1 MNPVVTISG
10 GGIIGNYISL
20 RLNRNSIE
28 SVVIEK
34 SKDKT
39 SAKENIRTVT
49 LNPFSKKLLDDVGIK
64 IPYAEIK
71 KINVFDG
78 EGTGSIDFSSDE
90 INEDHLSYVVYFNDL
105 EAALKKNVFKKTFFE
120 TEIKNFKE
128 NINNGNCE
136 ITLSNEKP
144 IFSTFLA
151 GCDGRNSNVAKI
163 TGLPNEYNEYKQT
176 AITFVGHVT
185 NNDSNLIAH
194 QAFSEKGIFALMPMP
209 NKDSNKNRYTIVWS
223 IDNSILKNISPI
235 EYVKSNLSFFE
246 SKLGLEIQI
255 DSEILNFKLSNH
267 HFKNY
272 IKDSVVLIGDAAH
285 SIHPLA
291 GQGINLGLADADI
304 FCEEVINAYNKGYEI
319 NNKAVLKKY
328 EIKRK
333 GMNLL
338 MLKSMDFFVDFFSSK
353 NLYVMLLRNF
363 GLTSVNK
370 TKFLKAFF
378 MKHASGLNKF

>member
-49 LNPFSKKLLDDVGIK
+49 LNPFSKKLLDEVGIK

-105 EAALKKNVFKKTFFE
+105 EVALKENVFKKTFFE

-128 NINNGNCE
+128 NINNGKCE

-144 IFSTFLA
+144 IF
-151 GCDGRNSNVAKI
+151 
-163 TGLPNEYNEYKQT
+163 Y
-176 AITFVGHVT
+176 
-185 NNDSNLIAH
+185 
-194 QAFSEKGIFALMPMP
+194 FSLKESLFKYIF
-209 NKDSNKNRYTIVWS
+209 
-223 IDNSILKNISPI
+223 
-235 EYVKSNLSFFE
+235 F
-246 SKLGLEIQI
+246 
-255 DSEILNFKLSNH
+255 
-267 HFKNY
+267 
-272 IKDSVVLIGDAAH
+272 
-285 SIHPLA
+285 
-291 GQGINLGLADADI
+291 
-304 FCEEVINAYNKGYEI
+304 
-319 NNKAVLKKY
+319 
-328 EIKRK
+328 
-333 GMNLL
+333 
-338 MLKSMDFFVDFFSSK
+338 
-353 NLYVMLLRNF
+353 
-363 GLTSVNK
+363 
-370 TKFLKAFF
+370 
-378 MKHASGLNKF
+378 